1 MILSTISKISKRASK
16 IAPSITLAISAKA
29 KQMQAEGIDVVGFG
43 AGEPDFDTPEPI
55 KEAAIA
61 AIKAGFTKY
70 TADSGIPELK
80 KAISEKFKRDNNL
93 EYEPA
98 QILVSSGA
106 KHSLFNAIFVLC
118 DDGDEVIIPAPYW
131 VSYEEQV
138 KMAGA
143 TTVIVETQE
152 SNDFKL
158 TPELFQKTITPK
170 TKAIILNS
178 PCNPTGTVYERDE
191 LEALANVAVQN
202 GIYIIADEI
211 YEYLVYDGAKHH
223 SIAGFSQKIKDL
235 TITINGVSKAY
246 SMTGWRIGYAAG
258 PKEII
263 QAMANVQSHATSNA
277 VSISQKAA
285 VAALQGSQ
293 ECIAQMAA
301 EFDKRRQVIVAGL
314 NKIKGFSCRTPK
326 GAFYAFPNVSGV
338 YSLKFNGK
346 PINNS
351 FALTEF
357 LLDEARVAVVPGDA
371 FGAPNYIR
379 LSYATSLAN
388 IEKGLE
394 RIQKA
399 IAMLDL

>member
-1 MILSTISKISKRASK
+1 MILSKRASK

-93 EYEPA
+93 EYEPT

-118 DDGDEVIIPAPYW
+118 DDGDEVLIPAPYW

-143 TTVIVETQE
+143 NTVIVETQE

-158 TPELFQKTITPK
+158 TPELFQKAITHR

-191 LEALANVAVQN
+191 LAALAEIAVEH
-202 GIYIIADEI
+202 GIYVIADEI
-211 YEYLVYDGAKHH
+211 YEYLVYDGVKHY
-223 SIAGFSQKIKDL
+223 SLAALNPKVKDL

-258 PKEII
+258 PKEVIS
-263 QAMANVQSHATSNA
+263 AMANVQSHATSNA

-285 VAALQGSQ
+285 LAALQGSQ
-293 ECIAQMAA
+293 VCIAQMVA

-314 NKIKGFSCRTPK
+314 NNIKGFTCRTPK
-326 GAFYAFPNVSGV
+326 GAFYAFPNTSGV
-338 YSLKFNGK
+338 YGLKFNGK
-346 PINNS
+346 SINNS

-394 RIQKA
+394 RIKKV
-399 IAMLDL
+399 IAMLE

>member
-1 MILSTISKISKRASK
+1 MILSKRASK

-29 KQMQAEGIDVVGFG
+29 KQMQAEGIDVIGFG

-61 AIKAGFTKY
+61 AIESGFTKY

-80 KAISEKFKRDNNL
+80 KAVCEKFKRDNNL
-93 EYEPA
+93 EYEPS
-98 QILVSSGA
+98 QILISSGA

-138 KMAGA
+138 KMSGA
-143 TTVIVETQE
+143 TTVIVQTQE

-158 TPELFQKTITPK
+158 TPELFQKAITPK

-191 LEALANVAVQN
+191 LEALADVAVGH
-202 GIYIIADEI
+202 GIHIIADEI
-211 YEYLVYDGAKHH
+211 YEYLVYDGVKHH
-223 SIAGFSQKIKDL
+223 SIASFSQKVKDL

-285 VAALQGSQ
+285 VAALGGPQD
-293 ECIAQMAA
+293 CIAQMVA
-301 EFDKRRQVIVAGL
+301 EFDRRRQVMVAGL
-314 NKIKGFSCRTPK
+314 NKIKGFSCRIPK
-326 GAFYAFPNVSGV
+326 GAFYAFPNTSGV
-338 YSLKFNGK
+338 YGLKFNGK

-357 LLDEARVAVVPGDA
+357 LFDEARVAVVPGDA
-371 FGAPNYIR
+371 FGAPDYIR
-379 LSYATSLAN
+379 LSYATSLKN
-388 IEKGLE
+388 IENGLE

-399 IAMLDL
+399 VDRLG

>member
-1 MILSTISKISKRASK
+1 MILSKRVSKIS
-16 IAPSITLAISAKA
+16 PSITLSISAKA
-29 KQMQAEGIDVVGFG
+29 KQMQAEGIDVIGFG

-55 KEAAIA
+55 KEAAIS

-80 KAISEKFKRDNNL
+80 KAISEKFKRDNHL

-118 DDGDEVIIPAPYW
+118 DDLDEVIIPAPYW

-143 TTVIVETQE
+143 TPVIAHTNEA
-152 SNDFKL
+152 NDFKL
-158 TPELFQKTITPK
+158 TPELFQKTITSK

-178 PCNPTGTVYERDE
+178 PCNPTGTVYERNE
-191 LEALANVAVQN
+191 LEALANICVQN
-202 GIYIIADEI
+202 GTYIIADEI
-211 YEYLVYDGAKHH
+211 YEYLVYDGVKHY
-223 SIAGFSQKIKDL
+223 SIASFSQKVKDL

-263 QAMANVQSHATSNA
+263 QAMANVQSHTTSNA

-285 VAALQGSQ
+285 LAALQGSQ
-293 ECIAQMAA
+293 NCITQMVA
-301 EFDKRRQVIVAGL
+301 EFDKRRQIMVAGL

-326 GAFYAFPNVSGV
+326 GAFYAFPNISGI
-338 YSLKFNGK
+338 YRLSFNGK

-379 LSYATSLAN
+379 LSYATSLEN

-394 RIQKA
+394 RIHRA
-399 IAMLDL
+399 IDKLE

>member
-1 MILSTISKISKRASK
+1 MILSKRASK

-29 KQMQAEGIDVVGFG
+29 KQMQAEGIDVIGFG
-43 AGEPDFDTPEPI
+43 AGEPDFDTPGPI

-61 AIKAGFTKY
+61 AIESGFTKY

-80 KAISEKFKRDNNL
+80 KAVCEKFKRDNNL
-93 EYEPA
+93 EYEPS
-98 QILVSSGA
+98 QILISSGA

-158 TPELFQKTITPK
+158 TPELFQKAITPK

-191 LEALANVAVQN
+191 LESLANAAVEH
-202 GIYIIADEI
+202 GIYVIADEI
-211 YEYLVYDGAKHH
+211 YEYLVYDGVRHH
-223 SIAGFSQKIKDL
+223 SIAGFGQKVKDL

-285 VAALQGSQ
+285 LAALAGSQ
-293 ECIAQMAA
+293 DCIAQMVV
-301 EFDKRRQVIVAGL
+301 EFDRRRQVMVAGL

-326 GAFYAFPNVSGV
+326 GAFYSFPNTSCV
-338 YSLKFNGK
+338 YGLNFNGK

-357 LLDEARVAVVPGDA
+357 LLDEARVAVVPGGA

-379 LSYATSLAN
+379 LSYATSLKN
-388 IEKGLE
+388 IENGLE

-399 IAMLDL
+399 IDRLAL